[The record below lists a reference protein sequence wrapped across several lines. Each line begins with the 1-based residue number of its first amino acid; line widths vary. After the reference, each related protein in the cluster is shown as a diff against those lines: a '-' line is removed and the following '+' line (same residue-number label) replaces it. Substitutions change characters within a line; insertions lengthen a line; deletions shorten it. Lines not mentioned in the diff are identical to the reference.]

1 MVHLWILRLIKYRNQ
16 SYTITEFYTKINLKR
31 SDKYVA

>member
-16 SYTITEFYTKINLKR
+16 SYTITEFYTKDKLKE
-31 SDKYVA
+31 KW